1 MDPLRQYVGVVAQ
14 EIPEE
19 LKAFCVKT
27 DVDPPTP
34 LGADL
39 PRGTRVH
46 LVDLSMLPVLL
57 VNGIKENSFRLG
69 EAAAEGVRL
78 GVLVAAQGERLR
90 RVETARRALEDDV
103 HGQRDKMSAVEREL
117 MAERVTFQK
126 SKRCLKLI
134 IGMLV
139 LVIAVMIG
147 QFVWMYLERDQMHT
161 DIGALKIVQ
170 DNILE
175 NHPQGPPDDNAP
187 VPRLPVVI
195 ARECAPALGIQLISL
210 ETLVTE
216 DDDQFRFNVSTSA
229 GFTMIPQSGSV
240 TQTVDVIQKGPVGTL
255 YRFSVDS
262 YDLCST
268 LEGGCPAEAP
278 RVQLNTRPYRTPA
291 YLFEKHDLTIMMELT
306 VHGPGGE
313 VMTGCLELYHTL
325 TGGDRRVLQGRR
337 SPE

>member
-1 MDPLRQYVGVVAQ
+1 MDPHRQYVGVVAQ

-19 LKAFCVKT
+19 LKEFCVKT
-27 DVDPPTP
+27 DADPPTP

-39 PRGTRVH
+39 LPGTRVH

-57 VNGIKENSFRLG
+57 VNGIKDNSFKL
-69 EAAAEGVRL
+69 AAHA
-78 GVLVAAQGERLR
+78 ERLR
-90 RVETARRALEDDV
+90 RASAARQALEADV
-103 HGQRDKMSAVEREL
+103 HGQGDKLSVVHREL
-117 MAERVTFQK
+117 VAERKQK
-126 SKRCLKLI
+126 RSLKLI

-139 LVIAVMIG
+139 VVIAVIIG
-147 QFVWMYLERDQMHT
+147 RFVWMHIERNQMHT
-161 DIGALKIVQ
+161 DIAALKIVQ

-175 NHPQGPPDDNAP
+175 SQQGPPDDNAP
-187 VPRLPVVI
+187 VPRLPVVT
-195 ARECAPALGIQLISL
+195 ARECAPALGMQLISL

-216 DDDQFRFNVSTSA
+216 DHDQFRFNVSISA
-229 GFTMIPQSGSV
+229 GFTSTPQGGSV
-240 TQTVDVIQKGPVGTL
+240 TQTVDVIQKGPLGTL
-255 YRFSVDS
+255 YRLSVDS

-291 YLFEKHDLTIMMELT
+291 YFFEKHDLTIVMELT
-306 VHGPGGE
+306 VQGPGGE

-325 TGGDRRVLQGRR
+325 SGGDRRVLQGRR